1 MNHRGG
7 RFLNKQ
13 SGILLDLVGDKELI
27 DAFTKVGEDAI
38 YAMEIP
44 SVAAAKVILSKA
56 KSNVPVDTG
65 DLKRNLKVYKPGAR
79 NKKAYKIFA
88 RVGFGKGAMHGVPLE
103 LGHRLV
109 IDGKEVGHV
118 NPRPYLR
125 PAADESKSQVE
136 DIMRDAMNQVI
147 EEALLR

>member
-1 MNHRGG
+1 MAKKDMK
-7 RFLNKQ
+7 LINKQ

-27 DAFTKVGEDAI
+27 DAFKKVGEDAI
-38 YAMEIP
+38 FAMEIP
-44 SVAAAKVILSKA
+44 SVASAKIILAKA
-56 KSNVPVDTG
+56 KQNVPVDTG
-65 DLKRNLKVYKPGAR
+65 SLKRGLRVYKPGVR
-79 NKKAYKIFA
+79 NKKAYKVFA
-88 RVGFGKGAMHGVPLE
+88 RVGFGVGAKHGVPLE

-147 EEALLR
+147 EEAQLR